1 MPVVGGTMGKGML
14 RGWQERGRGDGG
26 GGESGQEGGGGG
38 GGGAWRR
45 RWQLI
50 GGWGPERGGNGEGSG
65 WRGGDRDGEKG
76 QEEGGFHR

>member
-1 MPVVGGTMGKGML
+1 M
-14 RGWQERGRGDGG
+14 
-26 GGESGQEGGGGG
+26 
-38 GGGAWRR
+38 WRR

-76 QEEGGFHR
+76 QEEGGFHRCDGMPGL